1 MPRGRGSD
9 SKQPDFPEELV
20 KHRPALERSARRL
33 CRNRHDAEDL
43 VQSTLV
49 RALQARAQF
58 LPGGNIGG
66 WLYTIL
72 CNHHRDNIRRRTGLQ
87 VPLPD
92 DVPDH
97 TRPDVEETSALLATP
112 PEAALEALR
121 ELAPELRDPLELWVI
136 HGKRYREIADQLDIP
151 INTVGTRI
159 RRARHKLL
167 EKFAG
172 RHHRDGGGR

>member
-1 MPRGRGSD
+1 MPGGRGSD
-9 SKQPDFPEELV
+9 SKPPDFPEELV
-20 KHRPALERSARRL
+20 RHRPALERSARRL

-43 VQSTLV
+43 VQATLV
-49 RALQARAQF
+49 RAWQARAQF

-72 CNHHRDNIRRRTGLQ
+72 CNHHRDNVRRRTGLQ

-92 DVPDH
+92 EVPDH
-97 TRPDVEETSALLATP
+97 TAADAEETSALLATP
-112 PEAALEALR
+112 PELVLEALR
-121 ELAPELRDPLELWVI
+121 ELGPELRNPLELWVI
-136 HGKRYREIADQLDIP
+136 HGKRYREIADQLEIP

-167 EKFAG
+167 EKFG
-172 RHHRDGGGR
+172 RAHRDGDGR

>member
-1 MPRGRGSD
+1 MPGGRGSD

-43 VQSTLV
+43 VQATLV
-49 RALQARAQF
+49 RAWQARAQF

-72 CNHHRDNIRRRTGLQ
+72 CNHHRDNVRRRTGVQ

-92 DVPDH
+92 EVPDH
-97 TRPDVEETSALLATP
+97 TAEVVEDSSALLATP
-112 PEAALEALR
+112 PEAVLQALG
-121 ELAPELRDPLELWVI
+121 ELAPELREPLELSVI
-136 HGKRYREIADQLDIP
+136 HGKRYREIAEQLAIP

-167 EKFAG
+167 DKFAD
-172 RHHRDGGGR
+172 RHHRDGGRR